1 MSMSQRRGTTT
12 DQLSNVIQVIQL
24 GRKTGTLTVERGE
37 GSTLEEGEITF
48 VGGQITHARIGQLDG
63 QKAMNWLSSWGTCRF
78 LFTPTGPERVT
89 GPIPSLP
96 PSSKQTT
103 APLEET
109 PTHAF
114 TPIPDIGSSG
124 KYASYHSGSIQVRPY
139 RTVQAEDALRLL
151 EQAGL
156 SRTHRRLLLLIDG
169 QRAIPELV
177 RLMGRHLEE
186 ILRLLH
192 DLERIRVIAQ

>member
-12 DQLSNVIQVIQL
+12 DQLSNVLQVIQL
-24 GRKTGTLTVERGE
+24 GRKTGMLTVERGE
-37 GSTLEEGEITF
+37 GSALEGGEITF
-48 VGGQITHARIGQLDG
+48 VNGQITHARIGQLDG

-78 LFTPTGPERVT
+78 LFTPAGPERVT
-89 GPIPSLP
+89 GPIPALP
-96 PSSKQTT
+96 PSSKQAT
-103 APLEET
+103 APLKET
-109 PTHAF
+109 PAHAF
-114 TPIPDIGSSG
+114 TPIPDIGPSG
-124 KYASYHSGSIQVRPY
+124 KYTPYHTGNFQVRPY

-192 DLERIRVIAQ
+192 DLERIGVIAQ